1 MLRVVLVA
9 KVFLLYIVV
18 SLELLVIGVEVVT
31 DSSVFSTFFNFFS
44 LACFVVSSKLVV
56 VMSIVV
62 EVLYLELVN
71 YSRGERS

>member
-31 DSSVFSTFFNFFS
+31 DSSVFSNFLLTF
-44 LACFVVSSKLVV
+44 LV
-56 VMSIVV
+56 
-62 EVLYLELVN
+62 
-71 YSRGERS
+71 